1 MTIAHVHNTIQEGL
15 AMASIEQD
23 VVQIIPAATAHVV

>member
-23 VVQIIPAATAHVV
+23 VQIIPAATTHVV